1 MTCHEHHIQHEMF
14 SSLEEERPNVIQAI
28 AHLYRGEMNRLTIYR
43 QRLDITSNWCITMV
57 SAFLVFYLSTS
68 VPIHLALFPLLP
80 IFAFSLQESRRYRY
94 YRLVQHRIE
103 CLEKGFFVGDIF
115 RSSIMPTEEL
125 WIWREKLN
133 RSLFAP
139 SHDISF
145 FKAWIIR
152 FFRNYIWMVYIL
164 FMAWMFKMTHF
175 TSSVDVDT
183 SDSNIFYF
191 YLSIAFVFVFFHILF
206 MWYESHHTMD
216 IDI

>member
-1 MTCHEHHIQHEMF
+1 MF

-68 VPIHLALFPLLP
+68 APVHLALFPLLP
-80 IFAFSLQESRRYRY
+80 VFAFSIQESRRYRY

-103 CLEKGFFVGDIF
+103 CLEKGFFVGDIL
-115 RSSIMPTEEL
+115 RSSIVPAEQL
-125 WIWREKLN
+125 WVWRERLN
-133 RSLFAP
+133 QSLFFP
-139 SHDISF
+139 THNISF
-145 FKAWIIR
+145 FNAWRIR

-164 FMAWMFKMTHF
+164 FLAWICKMTHM
-175 TSSVDVDT
+175 TSVVVADT
-183 SDSNIFYF
+183 SLTPDYDSQWIFYV
-191 YLSIAFVFVFFHILF
+191 YLSMALVFVSFHILF
-206 MWYESHHTMD
+206 MCHESRHTMD